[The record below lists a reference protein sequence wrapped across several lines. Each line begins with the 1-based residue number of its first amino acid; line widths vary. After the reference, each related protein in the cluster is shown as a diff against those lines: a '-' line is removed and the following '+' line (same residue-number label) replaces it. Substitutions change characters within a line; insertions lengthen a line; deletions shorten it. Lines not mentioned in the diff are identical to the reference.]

1 MPLAATLPAASR
13 VLVTLV
19 SLETALIVPILTNA
33 QPELTTA
40 MQTQSVRITMADLL
54 ALAMQAMLVTE

>member
-1 MPLAATLPAASR
+1 MPPAATLLAASR
-13 VLVTLV
+13 ALVTLV
-19 SLETALIVPILTNA
+19 SQETASIVRILTNA

-40 MQTQSVRITMADLL
+40 IQTQAAPIIMADLL